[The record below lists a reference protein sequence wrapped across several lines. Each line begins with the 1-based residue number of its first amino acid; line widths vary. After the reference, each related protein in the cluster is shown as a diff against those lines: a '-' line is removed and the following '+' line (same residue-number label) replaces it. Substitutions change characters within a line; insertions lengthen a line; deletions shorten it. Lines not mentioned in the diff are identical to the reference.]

1 MRRIAQMNPTRM
13 LSLQARQLLAA
24 SLGLVAFLGLT
35 GYALDRAFTET
46 AETALR
52 QRLENYVWAYI
63 ERSEL
68 SRAGE
73 LILPDVPPDSRFTR
87 PGSGLYAGVKAKDF
101 LWESG
106 SALARQLP
114 FDDEL
119 APGASRFEGPIDTLN
134 GPIYRYSYGTAW
146 EFGDGK
152 EARFTLHVSEDTV
165 ALQRQIAVFRRSLWV
180 YLGAAAL
187 LLLGLQIVV
196 MRWSLAPLRRVVADM
211 EHIMDGRTERL
222 PGGYPEELTLLT
234 DSLNEMIDL
243 GRDQIARTRNVLA
256 DLAHSLKTPLAVM
269 RSELESVQDEA
280 ALRGTLKEQVGRMGE
295 IVAYQLSR
303 AATTGRQTFSTPLA
317 LEPRAEEIVRSLE
330 KVYAAKN
337 ILCEFDIDRTARFN
351 GEEGDLMELLGN
363 LLENAFKW
371 ADHRVLLTARA
382 MTIAPQRRAGVL
394 ISVEDDGP
402 GIPPE
407 KVDLLL
413 QRGVRGDERVHGH
426 GIGLAIVQDIVKAYR
441 GELAVE
447 RSDELGGASF
457 VLRFSPTL

>member
-1 MRRIAQMNPTRM
+1 MSVRRM

-35 GYALDRAFTET
+35 GYALDRAFAET

-68 SRAGE
+68 SRSGE

-87 PGSGLYAGVKAKDF
+87 VGSGLYAGVKAQGF

-106 SALARQLP
+106 SALGRELP

-119 APGASRFEGPIDTLN
+119 APGETGFGPVETPA
-134 GPIYRYSYGTAW
+134 GPVYRYSYGTVW
-146 EFGDGK
+146 EYGDGK
-152 EARFTLHVSEDTV
+152 EARFTLHVAEDTI

-187 LLLGLQIVV
+187 LLLGLQILV

-211 EHIMDGRTERL
+211 EQIMDGRIERL
-222 PGGYPEELTLLT
+222 PGDYPEELTLLT
-234 DSLNEMIDL
+234 DGLNEMIDV
-243 GRDQIARTRNVLA
+243 GREQIGRTRNVLS

-269 RSELESVQDEA
+269 RSEIDSVQDDA
-280 ALRGTLKEQVGRMGE
+280 QLRGTLKEQVGRMGE

-303 AATTGRQTFSTPLA
+303 AATTGRQTFATPLA

-337 ILCEFDIDRTARFN
+337 ILCEFDIDRSARFH

-371 ADHRVLLTARA
+371 ARHRVLLTARA

-394 ISVEDDGP
+394 ITVEDDGP
-402 GIPPE
+402 GIPPDQVE
-407 KVDLLL
+407 RLL

-426 GIGLAIVQDIVKAYR
+426 GIGLAIVQDIVKAHR

-447 RSDELGGASF
+447 RSDELGGARF
-457 VLRFSPTL
+457 VIRFAPSL

>member
-1 MRRIAQMNPTRM
+1 MTLTRM

-87 PGSGLYAGVKAKDF
+87 PGSGLYAGVKAADF

-106 SALARQLP
+106 SALGRQFP
-114 FDDEL
+114 FGDEL
-119 APGASRFEGPIDTLN
+119 PPGESRFEGPIETTH
-134 GPIYRYSYGTAW
+134 GPIYRYSYGTVW

-152 EARFTLHVSEDTV
+152 DARFTLHVAEDTL

-187 LLLGLQIVV
+187 LLLGLQILV
-196 MRWSLAPLRRVVADM
+196 MRWSLAPLRRVVTDM
-211 EHIMDGRTERL
+211 EHIMDGRMERL

-243 GRDQIARTRNVLA
+243 GRDQISRTRNVLA

-269 RSELESVQDEA
+269 RSELDSVQDEA
-280 ALRGTLKEQVGRMGE
+280 ARRSTMKEQVGRMGE

-330 KVYAAKN
+330 KVYASKN
-337 ILCEFDIDRTARFN
+337 ILCEFDIDRTARFH

-371 ADHRVLLTARA
+371 AGHRVLLTARA
-382 MTIAPQRRAGVL
+382 MTIAPQRRAGML
-394 ISVEDDGP
+394 ITVEDDGP
-402 GIPPE
+402 GIPAD
-407 KVDLLL
+407 KVELLL

-441 GELAVE
+441 GELTVE
-447 RSDELGGASF
+447 KSDELGGARF
-457 VLRFSPTL
+457 VVSLSPSL

>member
-1 MRRIAQMNPTRM
+1 MSVKRM

-35 GYALDRAFTET
+35 GYALDRAFAET

-87 PGSGLYAGVKAKDF
+87 IGSGLYAGVKAKDF

-106 SALARQLP
+106 SALGRRLP
-114 FDDEL
+114 FQDEL
-119 APGASRFEGPIDTLN
+119 APGEIRFEGPLDTVA
-134 GPIYRYSYGTAW
+134 GPIYRYSYGTVW
-146 EFGDGK
+146 EYGDDK
-152 EARFTLHVSEDTV
+152 EARFTLHVAEDTL

-187 LLLGLQIVV
+187 LLLGLQILV

-211 EHIMDGRTERL
+211 EQIMDGRVERL
-222 PGGYPEELTLLT
+222 PGDYPEELTLLT
-234 DSLNEMIDL
+234 DGLNEMIDV
-243 GRDQIARTRNVLA
+243 GREQISRTRNVLA

-269 RSELESVQDEA
+269 RSELDSVQDDA
-280 ALRGTLKEQVGRMGE
+280 QLRATLKEQLGRMGE

-303 AATTGRQTFSTPLA
+303 AATTGRQTFATPLA

-330 KVYAAKN
+330 KVYASKN
-337 ILCEFDIDRTARFN
+337 ILCEFDVDRAARFH

-371 ADHRVLLTARA
+371 AHHRVLLTARA
-382 MTIAPQRRAGVL
+382 MTIAPQRRAGV
-394 ISVEDDGP
+394 IITVEDDGP
-402 GIPPE
+402 GIPPD
-407 KVDLLL
+407 KVELLL

-426 GIGLAIVQDIVKAYR
+426 GIGLAIVLDIVKAHR

-447 RSDELGGASF
+447 RSDELGGARF
-457 VLRFSPTL
+457 VVRFSPSL

>member
-1 MRRIAQMNPTRM
+1 MTLTRM

-87 PGSGLYAGVKAKDF
+87 PGSGLYAGVKASDF

-106 SALARQLP
+106 SALGRQFP
-114 FDDEL
+114 FGDEL
-119 APGASRFEGPIDTLN
+119 PPGESRFEGPIETTH
-134 GPIYRYSYGTAW
+134 GPIYRYSYGTVW

-152 EARFTLHVSEDTV
+152 DARFTLHVAEDTL

-187 LLLGLQIVV
+187 LLLGLQILV
-196 MRWSLAPLRRVVADM
+196 MRWSLAPLRRVVTDM
-211 EHIMDGRTERL
+211 EHIMDGRMERL

-243 GRDQIARTRNVLA
+243 GRDQISRTRNVLA

-269 RSELESVQDEA
+269 RSELDSVQDEA
-280 ALRGTLKEQVGRMGE
+280 ARRSTMKEQVGRMGE

-330 KVYAAKN
+330 KVYASKN
-337 ILCEFDIDRTARFN
+337 ILCEFDIDRTARFH

-371 ADHRVLLTARA
+371 AGHRVLLTARA
-382 MTIAPQRRAGVL
+382 MTIAPQRRAGML
-394 ISVEDDGP
+394 ITVEDDGP
-402 GIPPE
+402 GIPAD
-407 KVDLLL
+407 KVELLL

-441 GELAVE
+441 GELTVE
-447 RSDELGGASF
+447 KSEELGGARF
-457 VLRFSPTL
+457 VVSLSPSL